1 MYFLGHFLRTPEE
14 GKSAHC
20 NKLCQMK
27 FKTLQQNRRKQRHPN
42 AGDEAR
48 LYHVVPVLVHGQL
61 HEIGHDALPD
71 AFLELIVAASLEDGP
86 QE

>member
-1 MYFLGHFLRTPEE
+1 MEDVAGVVVLHQLRELHAVQARERLEP
-14 GKSAHC
+14 A
-20 NKLCQMK
+20 
-27 FKTLQQNRRKQRHPN
+27 LQQNRRKQRRPI

-48 LYHVVPVLVHGQL
+48 QNHVVPVLVHGQL

-71 AFLELIVAASLEDGP
+71 AFLEMIVAACLEDGP